1 MSTAGKVL
9 IVLNMLLVVVWIGL
23 ASQAAM
29 LNRNWGQQIANT
41 QAEIQK
47 LEVAV
52 PAKLAEVDRE
62 KDKITVEQIKTDN
75 DLTNLRD
82 QFSKLEKDEALTKE
96 SLARFTLQLE
106 TMQVAVAKAQAR
118 HEVRKKEKEDT
129 EKALAETRQ
138 LVVQLGQENDAL
150 LARLTS
156 LRTDF
161 VRTLA
166 RNKEMIR
173 TLLSAS
179 ADPTNPR
186 RTVRPAVRSR

>member
-9 IVLNMLLVVVWIGL
+9 VVLNLLLVLVWMGL
-23 ASQAAM
+23 ASTAAM
-29 LNRNWGQQIANT
+29 LNRNWGQQIADT
-41 QAEIQK
+41 QTWIAQNEPKLPDLYTEIDRKKSEINLVQVQK
-47 LEVAV
+47 
-52 PAKLAEVDRE
+52 
-62 KDKITVEQIKTDN
+62 DN
-75 DLTNLRD
+75 DLTNIRD
-82 QFSKLEKDEALTKE
+82 QVSKLEKDDALTKE

-106 TMQVAVAKAQAR
+106 TMQAAVAKAQAR
-118 HEVRKKEKEDT
+118 HEVRKKEKEET

-150 LARLTS
+150 LAQLTG

-173 TLLSAS
+173 TLLRAEATGS
-179 ADPTNPR
+179 R
-186 RTVRPAVRSR
+186 RNVRPAVRSR